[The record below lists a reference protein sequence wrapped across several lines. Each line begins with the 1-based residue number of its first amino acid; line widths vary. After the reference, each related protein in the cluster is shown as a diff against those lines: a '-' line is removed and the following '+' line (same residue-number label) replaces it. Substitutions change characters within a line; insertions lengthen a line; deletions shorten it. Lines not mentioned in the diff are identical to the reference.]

1 MSPQRRPRIA
11 HLAGPTA
18 TIQNSPPLVTSNK
31 ARERRGLAE
40 RRDASGHK
48 PRFDALRPQRLA
60 APARVYV
67 EQFSAHPLEADAAGL
82 YGPPDGYLHDDG
94 SVLPAAR
101 DASARPVYEIEMR
114 PEDGLYPLPYM
125 AVQADGSAWEDDA
138 AFPGAPR
145 EKARQPFF
153 PDGSHSFEEIDRLGI
168 GADGV
173 AGLISAQADVDFFRV
188 LPPAGY
194 SQGLS
199 ADDRTDKGEGD
210 IAAESRGRDYFAYRP
225 YHLSVSP
232 ARPSLAQITNR
243 TQQVANSGAYDGLV
257 WTQGSPQIEETL
269 YWFNLLIDTDLPICG
284 CAAQRAQG
292 EIGAD
297 GPKNIVDSITYLTS
311 GAWRDH
317 DGGNRCGTVLVQEQQ
332 IFAAREVTKVD
343 ARPGGYRATGGHGGV
358 LGQVSHKGKVWLT
371 YVPAYRHTARS
382 EVNINQLPDMSEAV
396 TRGPD
401 GQLVRVS
408 IAIRNADGGITDDA
422 IPSVSIIK
430 EPGYSEEGFDT
441 TVDERTD
448 IIARIEHKLA
458 LGRLAG
464 FVAEGL
470 VPYGHQPSTTVEAL
484 IQRAIFSGLPV
495 VRVGRGASEGFAD
508 HSPYVLAGSNLTAI
522 KARLLLMACLMKFGA
537 LPLASDPACPSD
549 AERAATR
556 AAVQVYQEVFDTH

>member
-1 MSPQRRPRIA
+1 MSSQGRPRIA

-31 ARERRGLAE
+31 ARQQRGLGE
-40 RRDASGHK
+40 RLDGLGQK

-60 APARVYV
+60 APAKVYV
-67 EQFSAHPLEADAAGL
+67 EQFSAHPLEADAAAL
-82 YGPPDGYLHDDG
+82 YGPPDGYLHADG
-94 SVLPAAR
+94 SVLPAPR
-101 DASARPVYEIEMR
+101 DTSARPVYEIEIR

-145 EKARQPFF
+145 DKARQPFF
-153 PDGSHSFEEIDRLGI
+153 PDGSHSFEEIDRLGV

-173 AGLISAQADVDFFRV
+173 AGLISSQADVDFFRV

-194 SQGLS
+194 SNGL
-199 ADDRTDKGEGD
+199 AAEDRPDEGQGD
-210 IAAESRGRDYFAYRP
+210 IAAEARGRDYFAYRP

-243 TQQVANSGAYDGLV
+243 TQKIADSGAYDGLL

-297 GPKNIVDSITYLTS
+297 GPKNIVDSVTFLAS
-311 GAWRDH
+311 RAWRGL
-317 DGGNRCGTVLVQEQQ
+317 DGGNRCGTVLLQEQQ

-358 LGQVSHKGKVWLT
+358 LGQVSHKGKVWLP
-371 YVPAYRHTARS
+371 YLPAYRHTAS
-382 EVNINQLPDMSEAV
+382 SDVNINRLPDMTEAV
-396 TRGPD
+396 MRGAD
-401 GQLVRVS
+401 GRLVRVPV
-408 IAIRNADGGITDDA
+408 AVRNDEGGLVEGA

-430 EPGYSEEGFDT
+430 EPGYSEEAFDT
-441 TVDERTD
+441 AVDERSD
-448 IIARIEHKLA
+448 VIARIEHKLA

-470 VPYGHQPSTTVEAL
+470 VPYGHQPSATVEAL
-484 IQRAIFSGLPV
+484 IQRAVFSGLPV
-495 VRVGRGASEGFAD
+495 VRVGRGAPEGFTD
-508 HSPYVLAGSNLTAI
+508 HSPYVLAGSNLTAT
-522 KARLLLMACLMKFGA
+522 KARLVLMACLMKFGA
-537 LPLASDPACPSD
+537 LPIAENPAMPSD

-556 AAVQVYQEVFDTH
+556 AAVEAYQQVFDTH